1 MFEKIEESLREGLES
16 AKGPK
21 SKILKWAQG
30 QALAHH
36 EMEMSGVAD
45 KSLRYRLAK
54 KLVLSKVHQ
63 GLGFDRTVPNDF
75 AIGN

>member
-1 MFEKIEESLREGLES
+1 MVENLKYYRTTRFVGVPRVFEKLEESLREGLES

-21 SKILKWAQG
+21 SKILKWAQA

-36 EMEMSGVAD
+36 EREMSGVAD

-54 KLVLSKVHQ
+54 KTCSQ
-63 GLGFDRTVPNDF
+63 
-75 AIGN
+75 